1 MAKLI
6 SKTYGDALFELAM
19 EQNEADAFLEEV
31 TSLRQILEENG
42 EFDKLMN
49 HPKIRKEEKQRVME
63 EVFRGR
69 ISEQLLGFLILIL
82 QKERYRDLDQIFMY
96 FTDKIKDARGIGV
109 AYVATAME
117 LSEVQKK
124 RIEEKLLQTTSYRQ
138 MEMHYRTDAGLI
150 GGMVIRIGDRVV
162 DSSVRT
168 KLEELKRQLYQ
179 IQLQS

>member
-82 QKERYRDLDQIFMY
+82 QKERYRDLDQIFVY

>member
-31 TSLRQILEENG
+31 TSLWQILEENG
-42 EFDKLMN
+42 EFHKLMN

-82 QKERYRDLDQIFMY
+82 QKERYRDLGQIFAY
-96 FTDKIKDARGIGV
+96 FTDKVKEARGIGV

-138 MEMHYRTDAGLI
+138 MEMHYRTDAELI

>member
-1 MAKLI
+1 
-6 SKTYGDALFELAM
+6 
-19 EQNEADAFLEEV
+19 
-31 TSLRQILEENG
+31 
-42 EFDKLMN
+42 
-49 HPKIRKEEKQRVME
+49 ME

>member
-19 EQNEADAFLEEV
+19 EQDAADAFLEEV
-31 TSLRQILEENG
+31 TALGQILKENG

-49 HPKIRKEEKQRVME
+49 HPKICKEEKVRVME

-69 ISEQLLGFLILIL
+69 ISEQLLGFLILVL
-82 QKERYRDLDQIFMY
+82 QKDRYRDLGQIFQY
-96 FTDKIKDARGIGV
+96 FTERIKEARGIGV
-109 AYVATAME
+109 TYVTTAME

-138 MEMHYRTDAGLI
+138 MEMHYHTDKALI
-150 GGMVIRIGDRVV
+150 GGLVIRIGDRVV

>member
-19 EQNEADAFLEEV
+19 EQDAADAFLEEV
-31 TSLRQILEENG
+31 TALGQILKENG

-49 HPKIRKEEKQRVME
+49 HPKICKEEKVRVME

-69 ISEQLLGFLILIL
+69 ISEQLLGFLILVL
-82 QKERYRDLDQIFMY
+82 QKDRYGDLGQIFQY
-96 FTDKIKDARGIGV
+96 FTERIKEARGIGV
-109 AYVATAME
+109 AYVTTAME

-124 RIEEKLLQTTSYRQ
+124 RIEEKLLQTTSYRR
-138 MEMHYRTDAGLI
+138 MEMHYRTDKALI
-150 GGMVIRIGDRVV
+150 GGLVIRIGDRVV